1 MQPLQKPPELT
12 DIGHPVKMLVNF
24 MELRVIQSDDGH
36 KIIKL
41 RTKEHQAINV
51 YILYFNKQVTNTQL
65 NEVKQNYIYCRDSSS
80 KQKDDLDRQCKFMS
94 DRYPNHII
102 IKDIGSGLNY
112 KRKGLIKIMGLS
124 NQNRI
129 NEIVVSS
136 KDRLCRF
143 GFELLQWQFLQNNT
157 KILVLDQS
165 SKTTEEQFTEDILA
179 ILQVFACRWNG
190 KRSYTKTNSKNA
202 KNKTQIEL
210 NSKENIPNVE

>member
-1 MQPLQKPPELT
+1 
-12 DIGHPVKMLVNF
+12 
-24 MELRVIQSDDGH
+24 ME
-36 KIIKL
+36 
-41 RTKEHQAINV
+41 
-51 YILYFNKQVTNTQL
+51 
-65 NEVKQNYIYCRDSSS
+65 
-80 KQKDDLDRQCKFMS
+80 
-94 DRYPNHII
+94 
-102 IKDIGSGLNY
+102 
-112 KRKGLIKIMGLS
+112 LS

-129 NEIVVSS
+129 NEIIVSS

-179 ILQVFACRWNG
+179 ILQVFVCRRNG

-210 NSKENIPNVE
+210 NSKENISNVE